1 MVRKLYLLAFMLISC
16 GSHAQPFQVVT
27 SCGTVSN
34 PGAIGSG
41 QNGYIDTSGNICTTG
56 GGGSTTVPVTT
67 IAASGSSRA
76 LAFPASGNA
85 AYDITLTANC
95 AVTLTGGTSGQYQ
108 TITLVLRQDATAG
121 RTPTLPAG
129 VKWPG
134 GTAPTPNTTAGNI
147 DVFTFSTPDARA
159 TVIGGY

>member
-1 MVRKLYLLAFMLISC
+1 MPEAPEPILILGPDWTQAPLSKAVPMLNLPASSSGLAAGRVWNNSGVLYAVAS
-16 GSHAQPFQVVT
+16 
-27 SCGTVSN
+27 
-34 PGAIGSG
+34 
-41 QNGYIDTSGNICTTG
+41 

-95 AVTLTGGTSGQYQ
+95 AVTLTGGTAGQYQ

-121 RTPTLPAG
+121 RTPTLPDG

>member
-1 MVRKLYLLAFMLISC
+1 MLNLPASSSGLAAGRVWNNSGVLYAVAS
-16 GSHAQPFQVVT
+16 
-27 SCGTVSN
+27 
-34 PGAIGSG
+34 
-41 QNGYIDTSGNICTTG
+41 

-95 AVTLTGGTSGQYQ
+95 AVTLTGGTAGQYQ

-121 RTPTLPAG
+121 RTPTLPDG

>member
-1 MVRKLYLLAFMLISC
+1 MLNLPAASSGLAAGRVWNNSGVLYAVAS
-16 GSHAQPFQVVT
+16 
-27 SCGTVSN
+27 
-34 PGAIGSG
+34 
-41 QNGYIDTSGNICTTG
+41 

-95 AVTLTGGTSGQYQ
+95 AVTLTGGTAGQYQ
-108 TITLVLRQDATAG
+108 TITLILRQDATAG
-121 RTPTLPAG
+121 RTPTLPNG